1 MLLGPARFR
10 VDDRPSLEPLSSRR
24 ALLVGLLADAGP
36 AGVPRE
42 RLGGL
47 LWPNASEAQAHNAS
61 KQLVH
66 KLRRQVG
73 VSSMILAGTV
83 LRLNTDIVT
92 TDLWDVLEAARRRD
106 HDTVLERHGGRF
118 LDGAEAWDPPDLEL
132 WLNAQRS
139 RAVRL
144 LHEATERCAAAR
156 EGAGDVAGAVRAWAE
171 LHERIPADASVR
183 ARLETARARLDGQG
197 GPASALAETP
207 GVAANS
213 TCKITKR

>member
-1 MLLGPARFR
+1 MVLGPARFR
-10 VDDRPSLEPLSSRR
+10 VDDRPSPEPLSSRR

-36 AGVPRE
+36 AGIPRE
-42 RLGGL
+42 RLGGFM
-47 LWPNASEAQAHNAS
+47 WPNAGEAQAFNAS
-61 KQLVH
+61 KQLVY

-73 VSSMILAGTV
+73 VASMILAGTV
-83 LRLNTDIVT
+83 LRLNADVVT

-106 HDTVLERHGGRF
+106 HDTVLARHGGRF

-156 EGAGDVAGAVRAWAE
+156 EASGDEAGAVRAWAE
-171 LHERIPADASVR
+171 LHERMPADASVR

-197 GPASALAETP
+197 GPASAQAETSDT
-207 GVAANS
+207 VADGNS
-213 TCKITKR
+213 TVTDR